1 MSTSGLGERILY
13 TRHEAADMLRISVS
27 HLDNETRA
35 RRIRRAKFG
44 SGGRSRVMYRPA
56 DLEQYIEDHLVQ

>member
-13 TRHEAADMLRISVS
+13 TRHEAAEMLRISVS

-35 RRIRRAKFG
+35 RKIKRAKFG
-44 SGGRSRVMYRPA
+44 QGWRSRVMYRPS
-56 DLEQYIEDHLVQ
+56 DREKYIEDHLVS